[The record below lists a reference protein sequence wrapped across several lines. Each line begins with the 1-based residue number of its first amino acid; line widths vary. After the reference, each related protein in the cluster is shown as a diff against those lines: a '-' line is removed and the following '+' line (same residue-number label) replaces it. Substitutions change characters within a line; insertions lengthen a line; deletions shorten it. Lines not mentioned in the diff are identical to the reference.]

1 MVGVSVIIP
10 LAPNELSWKG
20 LVSEL
25 SSLTDN
31 SEIILS
37 LKDGET
43 MNLDATDKV
52 LEVSGKPGRA
62 QQMNTAARTAKYE
75 WLWFLHADSRLTK
88 ETIPTVL
95 KLIESDKQALFYHD
109 LAFSDD
115 GPQMMRLNARAV
127 RWRSDL
133 LKMPFGD
140 QGFLIPKDLFFK
152 LGGYREDVPF
162 GEDHIL
168 TWKVRQEGYQ
178 VLSTGT
184 KIYTSAR
191 KYRDRGWA
199 NTTLRHVW
207 LTITQAAPQFFLL
220 IRKRI
225 FG

>member
-20 LVSEL
+20 LLSGL
-25 SSLTDN
+25 SSLPDN

-43 MNLDATDKV
+43 LNLDASDMV
-52 LEVSGKPGRA
+52 VEVFGKPGRA
-62 QQMNTAARTAKYE
+62 QQMNAAARIAKYE
-75 WLWFLHADSRLTK
+75 WLWFLHADTRFSK

-115 GPQMMRLNARAV
+115 GPQMMNLNARAV
-127 RWRSDL
+127 RWRSDF

-152 LGGYREDVPF
+152 LGGYREDVRF

-168 TWKVRQEGYQ
+168 TWKVRQEGYR

-184 KIYTSAR
+184 KIFTSAR
-191 KYRDRGWA
+191 KYREKGWA
-199 NTTLRHVW
+199 STTLRHVW
-207 LTITQAAPQFFLL
+207 LTLKQAAPQLILL
-220 IRKRI
+220 IKKRM
-225 FG
+225 FR